1 MMISAKKNSHSMKFG
16 MAVFF
21 WGDGEYSFF
30 DFLCNNHPKNT

>member
-21 WGDGEYSFF
+21 GGGWEKLHVTHLFIKCLLY
-30 DFLCNNHPKNT
+30 

>member
-21 WGDGEYSFF
+21 WGGMISPT
-30 DFLCNNHPKNT
+30 LMIKQ